1 MGAYTSRSPLGPFEP
16 QKRNPFFRTTTGL
29 VTGTSHGAIA
39 QGPGG
44 RLWVFYTVFAGVV
57 HGFERRVGMDVV
69 EVDANGEL
77 HVPSATVTPQWL
89 PGRGPGGV
97 GPSDTGWIPLNADV
111 QTLGS
116 TEAPNLRARFAVDED
131 LRTWWQPADED
142 ARPSLTT
149 HLLNAA
155 TITAVRVAWRD
166 VGLDETRGIPPGPF
180 RYRIELETAPGTWT
194 TVIDRTASTEDL
206 LIDYRECSP
215 TVGTAA
221 RLVVTGWPKGIR
233 PGVAEFTVF
242 GETVRTRR

>member
-1 MGAYTSRSPLGPFEP
+1 
-16 QKRNPFFRTTTGL
+16 
-29 VTGTSHGAIA
+29 
-39 QGPGG
+39 
-44 RLWVFYTVFAGVV
+44 VFAGVV

-89 PGRGPGGV
+89 PGRGPGGA

-116 TEAPNLRARFAVDED
+116 TEAPNLRGRFAVDED

-155 TITAVRVAWRD
+155 TIAAVRVAWRD
-166 VGLDETRGIPPGPF
+166 VGLDAERGVQPGPF
-180 RYRIELETAPGTWT
+180 KYRVEIETAPGTWT
-194 TVIDRTASTEDL
+194 TVLDRTANTDDL
-206 LIDYRECSP
+206 LVDYRECP
-215 TVGTAA
+215 PAVGTSA
-221 RLVVTGWPKGIR
+221 RLVITGWPKGIR

-242 GETVRTRR
+242 GETVRTSGRPATPFRGRSPGRRAPSAYGRATRSTGTTAFGWRQTFPTPSPRRRHCSTC